1 MPKNMKYDATA
12 KKAAGPKKKMKTNQD
27 GGSVLAEDPGAA
39 GKQLVANQK
48 GAAKTYGGNKGD
60 ESAKTKAK
68 VKAVKEDAP
77 KDYEGSARM
86 GYSQKFGAGRMN
98 GYDMGAAKV
107 DDIMK
112 GGAKMMAKGPGQMKD
127 VKSGEM
133 TTLTTGM
140 TEKNPKGY
148 QISVNK
154 NAGYADMARELG
166 GSTLPNVFRS
176 VTHTKDTDPAALGI
190 SPEEKKRRQKATYPK
205 Q

>member
-1 MPKNMKYDATA
+1 MPKKMKPSATA

-27 GGSVLAEDPGAA
+27 GGSILAEDPGAA

-68 VKAVKEDAP
+68 VKTVKEDAT
-77 KDYEGSARM
+77 KDYEGGARM
-86 GYSQKFGAGRMN
+86 GYSQKFGPGRMN

-127 VKSGEM
+127 IKSGKM
-133 TTLTTGM
+133 ITLTTGM

-148 QISVNK
+148 EISVNE
-154 NAGYADMARELG
+154 NAGYANMARELG
-166 GSTLPNVFRS
+166 GNTLPNVFRS
-176 VTHTKDTDPAALGI
+176 VTHTEDTDPAALNI
-190 SPEEKKRRQKATYPK
+190 SQEEKKRRQKATYPK
-205 Q
+205 N